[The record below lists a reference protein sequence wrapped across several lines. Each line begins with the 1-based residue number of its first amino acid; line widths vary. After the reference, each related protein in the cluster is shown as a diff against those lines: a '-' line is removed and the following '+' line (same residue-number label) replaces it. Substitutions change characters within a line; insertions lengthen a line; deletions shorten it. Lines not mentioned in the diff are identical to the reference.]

1 MPSCPDHNHSH
12 PCLIALCVT
21 AMTPPCLLKTKEACS
36 NASYGPSL
44 YRPCIVNCCTTR
56 QQLIH
61 HESILWTHSDL
72 HGFRLLKVHHLHKHM
87 QGLRDGRQKA
97 RWPKSATLLEY
108 IIVVPP
114 HTYNDFVK
122 ARKCGKGSL
131 VKVKLRTKLAAPLG
145 ARDCFPQVLLRDFKN
160 AEKTVWGSKLPY
172 LVLMQ
177 HAGIRECKK
186 NTCTQSWLLHSR
198 DLLL

>member
-131 VKVKLRTKLAAPLG
+131 VKVKLRTKLAAPRHCVVVLDQPPG
-145 ARDCFPQVLLRDFKN
+145 RRTRFGCFEYAILQFVPLPFAVL
-160 AEKTVWGSKLPY
+160 
-172 LVLMQ
+172 
-177 HAGIRECKK
+177 
-186 NTCTQSWLLHSR
+186 
-198 DLLL
+198 